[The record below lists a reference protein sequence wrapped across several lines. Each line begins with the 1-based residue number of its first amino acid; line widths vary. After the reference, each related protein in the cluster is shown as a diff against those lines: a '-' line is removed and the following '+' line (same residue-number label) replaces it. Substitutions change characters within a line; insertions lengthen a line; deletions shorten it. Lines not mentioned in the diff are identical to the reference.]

1 MPDYKELY
9 FLLFAAAADAVDAI
23 EQLNFGQ
30 AKDILIC
37 VQQKAEEQCIRDED

>member
-9 FLLFAAAADAVDAI
+9 FLLFAASADAVDAM

-30 AKDILIC
+30 AKDILIR